1 MTAPVARALLF
12 ALAIAH
18 GVAALAADDAAADE
32 PPELRRV
39 AYVIGADDGGA
50 DRVRLKYA
58 SSDAANIARVLRE
71 IGGVAAGDIRL
82 LQSSSKTDILD
93 GFARLRREVAELRG
107 RGVRVELLVYYS
119 GHSDDQGLLLT
130 GARLGYDQLRAE
142 IKSTPADV
150 HIAILDSCASGA
162 FTRVKGGTKRAAFL
176 ADASTRVEGY
186 AFITSSSAD
195 EVAQESDR
203 IAASFFTHYLIS
215 GLRGG
220 ADANRDGKVTL
231 NEAYQFAFAETVS
244 RTESTQA
251 GAQHPAYNMH
261 LAGTGDV
268 VMTDLRATS
277 ATLLIAADVH
287 GRLFI
292 RDRGG
297 HLVVEL
303 LKVGGR
309 PIELGL
315 GPERYDVTLQRDDEL
330 LRASALLRRG
340 QRSQLAA
347 VAFRG
352 SRPERTVSRGLGM
365 RQSRDDAGDSVAVA
379 LSIVPPL
386 ETHFWHPNPI
396 KRVSLNLLVGS
407 SGGIDGIELGGGI
420 NVVRGDVRGMQI
432 AIFGNV
438 LGGSVSGLQIT
449 GGANMIGGNVR
460 QVQLAGITNLVDG
473 NVSAVQAAGF
483 VNIAGGDAAHFQAAG
498 IANAVTGEVRGLQA
512 AGIANIDGGLRG
524 VAIAGIANVL
534 TGTAD
539 GGVQIAG
546 GTNITIGDVKGGQI
560 AGGANLTTGAL
571 EGLQIASAFNGAG
584 SVDGAQIGLVNVAGK
599 VSGVQVG
606 LVNVAEEADVS
617 IGLLTLAKNGRHAIE
632 TWTSDIAAANV
643 GVKLGARR
651 TYSLLTVGGNQ
662 DRLLVGAGLGV
673 HTPRGRYYIDTDLV
687 AYEEIENG
695 FDLSN
700 DAIAQLRLTVGWPL
714 TSSIAVFAGAAVTGD
729 VTWDGPPRADELSA
743 LGGVTIDRGDTRI
756 RISPGLFAGISV
768 F

>member
-1 MTAPVARALLF
+1 MSARLLVVLVVAGAVVTGLVPGRARA
-12 ALAIAH
+12 
-18 GVAALAADDAAADE
+18 DD
-32 PPELRRV
+32 PPELRRL
-39 AYVIGADDGGA
+39 AFVIGADDGGA

-58 SSDAANIARVLRE
+58 SSDAANVARVIRE

-82 LQSSSKTDILD
+82 LQSSSKADVLD
-93 GFARLRREVAELRG
+93 GFVRLRRDIAELRG

-119 GHSDDQGLLLT
+119 GHSDDQGLLLA
-130 GARLGYDQLRAE
+130 GSRLGYDQLRAE

-176 ADASTRVEGY
+176 ADASSRVEGY

-277 ATLLIAADVH
+277 ATLMLAADVH

-309 PIELGL
+309 PVELGL

-330 LRASALLRRG
+330 LRASVELRRG
-340 QRSQLAA
+340 QRTTLAA

-352 SRPERTVSRGLGM
+352 ARPERTVARGLGM
-365 RQSRDDAGDSVAVA
+365 RDQRDDSVAVA
-379 LSIVPPL
+379 ISIVPPL
-386 ETHFWHPNPI
+386 ESHFWHPNPI
-396 KRVSLNLLVGS
+396 KRVSFNALVGS
-407 SGGIDGIELGGGI
+407 SGGIDGIELGGGL
-420 NVVRGDVRGMQI
+420 NVVRGDVRGLQL
-432 AIFGNV
+432 AGLGNV
-438 LGGSVSGLQIT
+438 IGGGVSGLQVAGVANLV
-449 GGANMIGGNVR
+449 GGDVR
-460 QVQLAGITNLVDG
+460 QVQIAGITNLVDG
-473 NVSAVQAAGF
+473 HVSAVQVAGIA
-483 VNIAGGDAAHFQAAG
+483 NIDGGDAAHFQAAG
-498 IANAVTGEVRGLQA
+498 VANSVSGQVRGIQA
-512 AGIANIDGGLRG
+512 AGITNIVGDGLRG
-524 VAIAGIANVL
+524 VQLAGVANVL
-534 TGTAD
+534 TGVSD

-546 GTNITIGDVKGGQI
+546 AANITIGDVRGAQI
-560 AGGANLTTGAL
+560 AGMGNLTTGDVN
-571 EGLQIASAFNGAG
+571 GLQLAPVFNGA
-584 SVDGAQIGLVNVAGK
+584 SSIDGAQIGLVNAAGK

-606 LVNVAEEADVS
+606 LVNIAEEADVS
-617 IGLLTLAKNGRHAIE
+617 IGLLTLAKNGRHTIE
-632 TWTSDIAAANV
+632 AWASDMAGANV

-651 TYSLLTVGGNQ
+651 TYSLLTVGGTQ
-662 DRLLVGAGLGV
+662 DRLFVGAGLGV
-673 HTPRGRYYIDTDLV
+673 HTPRGRYYFDTDFLV
-687 AYEEIENG
+687 YEEIENG
-695 FDLSN
+695 LDLTD
-700 DAIAQLRLTVGWPL
+700 DAIAQLRFAFGWPI
-714 TSSIAVFAGAAVTGD
+714 SSSVAVFGGAAVTTA
-729 VTWDGPPRADELSA
+729 VTWNGPPDEDLSPF
-743 LGGVTIDRGDTRI
+743 GTTIVQGDTRI

>member
-1 MTAPVARALLF
+1 MSARLLATVLVAVACLVPGGTARA
-12 ALAIAH
+12 
-18 GVAALAADDAAADE
+18 DD

-58 SSDAANIARVLRE
+58 SSDAANVARVIRE

-82 LQSSSKTDILD
+82 LQSSSKADVLD
-93 GFARLRREVAELRG
+93 GFARLRRDVTELRG

-119 GHSDDQGLLLT
+119 GHSDDQGLLLS

-150 HIAILDSCASGA
+150 HIAILDSCSSGA

-176 ADASTRVEGY
+176 ADASSRVEGY

-277 ATLLIAADVH
+277 ATLMLAADIH

-315 GPERYDVTLQRDDEL
+315 GPERYDVTLQRDDDL
-330 LRASALLRRG
+330 LRASVELRRG
-340 QRSQLAA
+340 QRTTLVA

-352 SRPERTVSRGLGM
+352 SRPERTVSRGLAM
-365 RQSRDDAGDSVAVA
+365 RDDRDDTVAVA

-396 KRVSLNLLVGS
+396 KRVSFNVLLGS
-407 SGGIDGIELGGGI
+407 SGGIDGIEIGGGI
-420 NVVRGDVRGMQI
+420 NVVRGDVRGLQL
-432 AIFGNV
+432 AGLGNV
-438 LGGSVSGLQIT
+438 LGGSSSGLQAAIFANLV
-449 GGANMIGGNVR
+449 GGDVR
-460 QVQLAGITNLVDG
+460 QLQLAGVTNLVDG
-473 NVSAVQAAGF
+473 NVSAAQVAGL
-483 VNIAGGDAAHFQAAG
+483 VNIAGGDVAHFQAAG
-498 IANAVTGEVRGLQA
+498 IVNSVGGEVRGLQA
-512 AGIANIDGGLRG
+512 AGVANLDGGGLRG
-524 VAIAGIANVL
+524 IQLAGIANVL
-534 TGTAD
+534 TGSSD
-539 GGVQIAG
+539 GGVQLAGVTNVTVGGVQGAQIAIAANLA
-546 GTNITIGDVKGGQI
+546 TGDVR
-560 AGGANLTTGAL
+560 
-571 EGLQIASAFNGAG
+571 GLQLAAGFNGAS
-584 SVDGAQIGLVNVAGK
+584 SVDGAQIGLVNAAGK

-606 LVNVAEEADVS
+606 LVNIAEEADVS
-617 IGLLTLAKNGRHAIE
+617 IGLLTLAKNGRHALE

-643 GVKLGARR
+643 GVKLGAKR
-651 TYSLLTVGGNQ
+651 TYSFLTVGGSQ

-673 HTPRGRYYIDTDLV
+673 HTPRGRYYVDTDLV

-695 FDLSN
+695 FDLSE
-700 DAIAQLRLTVGWPL
+700 DAIAQLRVAFGWPL
-714 TSSIAVFAGAAVTGD
+714 TPSIAVFAGGAVTGAA
-729 VTWDGPPRADELSA
+729 TWNGPPTDELSA
-743 LGGVTIDRGDTRI
+743 LGGVTIERGDTRI
-756 RISPGLFAGISV
+756 RISPGLFAGISL

>member
-1 MTAPVARALLF
+1 MIARALL
-12 ALAIAH
+12 LAIAAVTVF
-18 GVAALAADDAAADE
+18 GALGAAVAGDAAADD
-32 PPELRRV
+32 PPELRRL
-39 AYVIGADDGGA
+39 AFVIGADDGGG

-58 SSDAANIARVLRE
+58 SSDAANVARVLRE
-71 IGGVAAGDIRL
+71 IGGVAAGDVRL
-82 LQSSSKTDILD
+82 LQSSSKADILD
-93 GFARLRREVAELRG
+93 GFTRLRRDVADLRG

-119 GHSDDQGLLLT
+119 GHSDDQGLLLA

-303 LKVGGR
+303 LKIGGR

-330 LRASALLRRG
+330 LRASVELRRG
-340 QRSQLAA
+340 QRTPLAA

-365 RQSRDDAGDSVAVA
+365 RDRGDDSVAVA
-379 LSIVPPL
+379 FSIVPPL

-396 KRVSLNLLVGS
+396 KRVSFNVLVGS

-420 NVVRGDVRGMQI
+420 NIVRGDVRGLQA
-432 AIFGNV
+432 AILGNV
-438 LGGSVSGLQIT
+438 LGGGASGLQLA
-449 GGANMIGGNVR
+449 GVANMVGGDVR

-473 NVSAVQAAGF
+473 DVSAVQAAGF
-483 VNIAGGDAAHFQAAG
+483 VNIAGGDVAHFQAAG
-498 IANAVTGEVRGLQA
+498 IANSVAGEVRGLQA

-524 VAIAGIANVL
+524 VAIAGVANVL
-534 TGTAD
+534 TGMSD

-560 AGGANLTTGAL
+560 AGAANLATGDVN
-571 EGLQIASAFNGAG
+571 GLQVASMFNGAG
-584 SVDGAQIGLVNVAGK
+584 TIDGAQIGLVNVAGK

-617 IGLLTLAKNGRHAIE
+617 IGLLTLAKNGRHALE

-651 TYSLLTVGGNQ
+651 TYSLLTLGGNQ

-695 FDLSN
+695 FDISS
-700 DAIAQLRLTVGWPL
+700 DAIAQLRVAFGWPL
-714 TSSIAVFAGAAVTGD
+714 TSSIAVFAGAAVTGAA
-729 VTWDGPPRADELSA
+729 TWDGPPQHDELSS
-743 LGGVTIDRGDTRI
+743 LGGVTITRGDTRL
-756 RISPGLFAGISV
+756 RISPGLFAGFSL

>member
-1 MTAPVARALLF
+1 MIARALL
-12 ALAIAH
+12 LAIAAVTTL
-18 GVAALAADDAAADE
+18 GALGAAVPGDAAADD
-32 PPELRRV
+32 PPELRRL
-39 AYVIGADDGGA
+39 AFVIGADDGGG

-58 SSDAANIARVLRE
+58 SSDAANVARVLRE

-82 LQSSSKTDILD
+82 LQSSSKADILD
-93 GFARLRREVAELRG
+93 GFARLRRDVADLRG

-303 LKVGGR
+303 LKIGGR

-330 LRASALLRRG
+330 LRASVELRRG
-340 QRSQLAA
+340 QRTPLAA

-365 RQSRDDAGDSVAVA
+365 RDRGDDSVAVA
-379 LSIVPPL
+379 FSIVPPL

-396 KRVSLNLLVGS
+396 KRVSFNVLVGS

-420 NVVRGDVRGMQI
+420 NIVRGDVRGLQA
-432 AIFGNV
+432 AILGNV
-438 LGGSVSGLQIT
+438 LGGGASGLQLA
-449 GGANMIGGNVR
+449 GVANMVGGDVR

-473 NVSAVQAAGF
+473 DVSAVQAAGF
-483 VNIAGGDAAHFQAAG
+483 VNIAGGDVAHFQAAG
-498 IANAVTGEVRGLQA
+498 IANSVAGEVRGLQA

-524 VAIAGIANVL
+524 VAIAGVANVA
-534 TGTAD
+534 T
-539 GGVQIAG
+539 
-546 GTNITIGDVKGGQI
+546 GDVH
-560 AGGANLTTGAL
+560 
-571 EGLQIASAFNGAG
+571 GLQVASMFNGAG
-584 SVDGAQIGLVNVAGK
+584 TIDGAQIGLVNVAGK

-617 IGLLTLAKNGRHAIE
+617 IGLLTLAKNGRHALE

-651 TYSLLTVGGNQ
+651 TYSLLTLGGNQ

-695 FDLSN
+695 FDLSS
-700 DAIAQLRLTVGWPL
+700 DAIAQLRVAVGWPL
-714 TSSIAVFAGAAVTGD
+714 TSSIAVFAGAAVTGAA
-729 VTWDGPPRADELSA
+729 TWDGPPQHDELSS
-743 LGGVTIDRGDTRI
+743 LGGVTITRGDTRL
-756 RISPGLFAGISV
+756 RISPGLFAGISL

>member
-1 MTAPVARALLF
+1 MSARLLVI
-12 ALAIAH
+12 L
-18 GVAALAADDAAADE
+18 VAAGVVVTGLAPGRADADD
-32 PPELRRV
+32 PPELRRL

-58 SSDAANIARVLRE
+58 SSDAANVARVIRE

-82 LQSSSKTDILD
+82 LQSSSKADVLD
-93 GFARLRREVAELRG
+93 GFARLRRDVAELRG

-119 GHSDDQGLLLT
+119 GHSDDQGLLLA
-130 GARLGYDQLRAE
+130 GSRLGYDQLRAE

-176 ADASTRVEGY
+176 ADASSRVEGY

-277 ATLLIAADVH
+277 ATLLLAADVH

-309 PIELGL
+309 PVELGL
-315 GPERYDVTLQRDDEL
+315 GPERYDVTLQRDDDL
-330 LRASALLRRG
+330 LRASVELRRG
-340 QRSQLAA
+340 QRTTLAA

-352 SRPERTVSRGLGM
+352 ARQERTVSRGLGIDE
-365 RQSRDDAGDSVAVA
+365 RRDERDDSVAVA
-379 LSIVPPL
+379 ISIVPPL
-386 ETHFWHPNPI
+386 ESHFWHPNPI
-396 KRVSLNLLVGS
+396 KRVSFNALVGS
-407 SGGIDGIELGGGI
+407 SGGIDGIELGGGL
-420 NVVRGDVRGMQI
+420 NVVRGDVRG
-432 AIFGNV
+432 
-438 LGGSVSGLQIT
+438 L
-449 GGANMIGGNVR
+449 
-460 QVQLAGITNLVDG
+460 QLAGLG
-473 NVSAVQAAGF
+473 NVIGGG
-483 VNIAGGDAAHFQAAG
+483 VN
-498 IANAVTGEVRGLQA
+498 GLQLA
-512 AGIANIDGGLRG
+512 P
-524 VAIAGIANVL
+524 V
-534 TGTAD
+534 
-539 GGVQIAG
+539 
-546 GTNITIGDVKGGQI
+546 
-560 AGGANLTTGAL
+560 
-571 EGLQIASAFNGAG
+571 FNGA
-584 SVDGAQIGLVNVAGK
+584 SSIDGAQIGLVNAAGK

-606 LVNVAEEADVS
+606 LVNIAEEADVS

-632 TWTSDIAAANV
+632 AWASDMAGANV
-643 GVKLGARR
+643 GVKLGAKR
-651 TYSLLTVGGNQ
+651 TYSLLTVGGTQ
-662 DRLLVGAGLGV
+662 DRLFVGAGLGV
-673 HTPRGRYYIDTDLV
+673 HTPRGRYYFDTDFLV
-687 AYEEIENG
+687 YEEIENG
-695 FDLSN
+695 LDLTD
-700 DAIAQLRLTVGWPL
+700 DAIAQLRFAFGWPI
-714 TSSIAVFAGAAVTGD
+714 TSSVAVFGGAAVTTA
-729 VTWDGPPRADELSA
+729 VTWNGPPDENLSPF
-743 LGGVTIDRGDTRI
+743 GTTIVQGDTRI